1 MKKKFVV
8 LMLSVAVTLS
18 VAACGGSIDE
28 KTSSAATP
36 STSGEESKQEEV
48 KEPVNLEGNW
58 KSEENEGT
66 WMEADISGEVITV
79 NWVMDNGDSSAI
91 YWVGTYQ
98 APTEYTTE
106 YTWTSERDKEQ
117 TDDALMASTD
127 DTKDFT
133 YSDANQELSYKV
145 SVSGITNTVKLTKT
159 E

>member
-1 MKKKFVV
+1 M
-8 LMLSVAVTLS
+8 
-18 VAACGGSIDE
+18 
-28 KTSSAATP
+28 
-36 STSGEESKQEEV
+36 
-48 KEPVNLEGNW
+48 
-58 KSEENEGT
+58 
-66 WMEADISGEVITV
+66 